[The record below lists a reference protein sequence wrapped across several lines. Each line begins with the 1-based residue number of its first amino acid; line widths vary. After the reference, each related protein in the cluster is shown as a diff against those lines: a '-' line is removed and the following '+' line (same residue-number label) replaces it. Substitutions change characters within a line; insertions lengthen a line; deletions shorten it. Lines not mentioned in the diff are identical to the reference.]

1 MPRKLSPNA
10 RVGYFAYYRDLQLA
24 GGEGHVW
31 LHGAD
36 FAYGF
41 PCDGGLTL
49 LVAFP
54 TRRRLADFKRDR
66 VGALEASFA
75 ALPSAPEPT
84 SGERVSDVLG
94 RLDLENVSRPAAL
107 SGLALVGDAALTSDP
122 TVGVG
127 IGWALQSAEWLVEE
141 AAPALLEHGD
151 LDAAL
156 KRYRTRHRRELGP
169 HQALIARGSRGHLPS
184 GVERMLMSAATKDP
198 VIARRFHDYSTR
210 NARPRHALGPRTML
224 RAAWVDATRSRAAA

>member
-10 RVGYFAYYRDLQLA
+10 RIGYFAYYRDLPLP

-66 VGALEASFA
+66 VAALESSFA
-75 ALPSAPEPT
+75 GLPGAPEPAA
-84 SGERVSDVLG
+84 GVRVSDVLG
-94 RLDLENVSRPAAL
+94 RLDIENVARPAAL

-122 TVGVG
+122 AVGVG
-127 IGWALQSAEWLVEE
+127 CGWALQSAEWLADRV
-141 AAPALLEHGD
+141 APALLEHGD

-156 KRYRTRHRRELGP
+156 KRYRAHHRKALGP
-169 HQALIARGSRGHLPS
+169 HQMLIARGSRGNLPS
-184 GVERMLMSAATKDP
+184 AAERMLMSAASKDAE
-198 VIARRFHDYSTR
+198 IARRFHDYSTR
-210 NARPRHALGPRTML
+210 NALPRHALGPRTML
-224 RAAWVDATRSRAAA
+224 RAAWVDATRRRPR